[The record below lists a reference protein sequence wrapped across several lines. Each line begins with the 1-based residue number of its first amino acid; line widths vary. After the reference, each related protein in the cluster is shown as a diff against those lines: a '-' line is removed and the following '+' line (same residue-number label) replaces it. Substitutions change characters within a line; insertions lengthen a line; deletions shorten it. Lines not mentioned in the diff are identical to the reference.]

1 MKTKTKYSTWQAL
14 LSAFERDSVRAR
26 VFIRF
31 RGLKAP
37 SLQKLP
43 YLDALKYFSQYKD
56 FLLGKLKQCII
67 FEIKMALSEFQD
79 RYLGID
85 NHSSISQLLEIILIL
100 TISKS

>member
-1 MKTKTKYSTWQAL
+1 MKKKTKYNTLQAL

-43 YLDALKYFSQYKD
+43 YLVAFKYFSQYRD
-56 FLLGKLKQCII
+56 FSLGKLKQCII
-67 FEIKMALSEFQD
+67 FEI
-79 RYLGID
+79 I
-85 NHSSISQLLEIILIL
+85 
-100 TISKS
+100 